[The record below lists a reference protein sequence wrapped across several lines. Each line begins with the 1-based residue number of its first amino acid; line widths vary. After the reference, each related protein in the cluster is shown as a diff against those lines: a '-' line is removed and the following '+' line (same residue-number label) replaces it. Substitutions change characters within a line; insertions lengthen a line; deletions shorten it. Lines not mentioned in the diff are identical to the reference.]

1 MVADGGGAGAAGAG
15 TAGAAGALS
24 SAGKLGVAGKLGAA
38 GARSTAEAADETA
51 LGADPVAKCGC
62 GAKRGGIATGGCIGA
77 GAGGPWAARLA
88 FCEKSAEM
96 GGRSNRVL
104 GT

>member
-24 SAGKLGVAGKLGAA
+24 SAGKLGAA

-77 GAGGPWAARLA
+77 GAGGPWVARLA